1 MAGLDAGEEAL
12 RNGDYATALR
22 EFRPLARQGNAVAQF
37 LLGLMYDDGR
47 GVPRDYAEAVRW
59 YRMAAEQGNARAQFS
74 LGSMYDHGEGLP
86 RDHAEAIRWYRK
98 AAEQGNADAQNSLGL
113 GYEDG
118 QGAPQDHAEPPAG
131 TARQRNR
138 ETPARSSTSH
148 SAMNRGKGCR
158 RTT

>member
-1 MAGLDAGEEAL
+1 
-12 RNGDYATALR
+12 
-22 EFRPLARQGNAVAQF
+22 
-37 LLGLMYDDGR
+37 MYDDGR

-86 RDHAEAIRWYRK
+86 RTTPRLFAGTASGGT
-98 AAEQGNADAQNSLGL
+98 GNADAQNSLGL

-118 QGAPQDHAEPPAG
+118 QGAPQDHAEAARWYRKAAEQGNAG
-131 TARQRNR
+131 AQFNLALSY
-138 ETPARSSTSH
+138 EQ
-148 SAMNRGKGCR
+148 GQGCR